1 MDTLGYIVTDRK
13 LKNINGFVEQVNDIS
28 LADATKPILIVG
40 WERAKK
46 HPNYTS
52 ILDKQL
58 DDNVFWTFNR
68 SESRSDLEEDL
79 EKFYDIVYNNIL
91 NKIKYY
97 YINIFKL
104 KYSKIKKIYDIVF
117 SLNPKTIYIS
127 NGVIYIPYDGDILGV
142 SLDVLEYCGIK
153 REKIIKRILSNPN
166 NRLYDDGNKF
176 IFKLTKRLGNKKYA
190 VPYFISS

>member
-1 MDTLGYIVTDRK
+1 MNALGYIVTDRK

-28 LADATKPILIVG
+28 LADA
-40 WERAKK
+40 K

-104 KYSKIKKIYDIVF
+104 RYSKIKKIYDIVF